1 VIDKLYDFANQY
13 GKAEATKFGPD
24 SWVDKYFNKSDG
36 KIVDKAIYMTEYN
49 ELKKQAEAKGGTL
62 EYDRKLIDHMLDLG
76 VDEDVLLE
84 SASDPKTDKLRKGYN
99 EVGEAAGFSVADWID
114 LYKYVDGSKKDEVKQ
129 YARDMGLDEKQFE
142 ALWKYYYPPKK
153 K

>member
-1 VIDKLYDFANQY
+1 
-13 GKAEATKFGPD
+13 
-24 SWVDKYFNKSDG
+24 
-36 KIVDKAIYMTEYN
+36 
-49 ELKKQAEAKGGTL
+49 
-62 EYDRKLIDHMLDLG
+62 MLDLG